1 MTPPTH
7 AFLAARLPAF
17 DLAVH
22 AVSAFATAADAMR
35 VVTGHAPH
43 GVTIAPERIAASFAG
58 DRMFRRDGRPVA
70 GFAELSGFFDV
81 ADGWIRT
88 HANYPH
94 HRARLT
100 DIVELPADCSRAEF
114 ARRVATL
121 SGAEVEERAAAG
133 EAIAVR
139 VRTEQEWASSAA
151 GVAAASGAL
160 VNVHARSDR
169 SSHRATGTASQPLTG
184 VRVLDLTR
192 VIAGPVASRALAL
205 LGADVLRIDPPALPE
220 IAWQHLENAQ
230 GKRSALL
237 DLRDAGG
244 LERFRTLL
252 TRADILLTGYRP
264 GAVESLIGD
273 AAGYRPGLIH
283 GRVCAWGHRG
293 PWAGRRGF
301 DSIVQAASGIALVEG
316 DGRPGALPAQ
326 ILDHASGY
334 LLASGVLDALARR
347 HHDGGGHD
355 VDVSL
360 ARTAA
365 WLLAAPGRRA
375 EPPVAAAP
383 GPATVVTRDGITTAR
398 PPLPEFPDYPFP
410 ARAWGADTAE
420 W

>member
-1 MTPPTH
+1 
-7 AFLAARLPAF
+7 
-17 DLAVH
+17 
-22 AVSAFATAADAMR
+22 
-35 VVTGHAPH
+35 
-43 GVTIAPERIAASFAG
+43 
-58 DRMFRRDGRPVA
+58 MF
-70 GFAELSGFFDV
+70 
-81 ADGWIRT
+81 
-88 HANYPH
+88 
-94 HRARLT
+94 
-100 DIVELPADCSRAEF
+100 
-114 ARRVATL
+114 
-121 SGAEVEERAAAG
+121 
-133 EAIAVR
+133 
-139 VRTEQEWASSAA
+139 
-151 GVAAASGAL
+151 
-160 VNVHARSDR
+160 
-169 SSHRATGTASQPLTG
+169 
-184 VRVLDLTR
+184 
-192 VIAGPVASRALAL
+192 
-205 LGADVLRIDPPALPE
+205 
-220 IAWQHLENAQ
+220 
-230 GKRSALL
+230 
-237 DLRDAGG
+237 
-244 LERFRTLL
+244 
-252 TRADILLTGYRP
+252 
-264 GAVESLIGD
+264 
-273 AAGYRPGLIH
+273 IH
-283 GRVCAWGHRG
+283 GQVCAWGHRG